1 MHFPTREN
9 YLLDLILS
17 DVQNVEVKKGAKIA
31 DHSCLIATLKDSLR
45 QNPPV
50 ERLLWQTAR
59 ADWNTLEASFE
70 RFNWQIL
77 EEGTVDEAVDV
88 FYKRVND
95 EMGKSIP
102 RKKSIRRKCDLPW
115 LDEQAREAI
124 KEKHEAEGTAN
135 YEVAAANCR
144 QILRQSK
151 RNYMDKIQD
160 DLANL
165 RRPWIQ
171 VALRAKLKVPNFRM
185 GNVFK
190 RLSLLMF
197 LT

>member
-1 MHFPTREN
+1 M
-9 YLLDLILS
+9 L
-17 DVQNVEVKKGAKIA
+17 
-31 DHSCLIATLKDSLR
+31 C
-45 QNPPV
+45 
-50 ERLLWQTAR
+50 
-59 ADWNTLEASFE
+59 
-70 RFNWQIL
+70 NWQIL

-115 LDEQAREAI
+115 LDEQAREAM

-135 YEVAAANCR
+135 YEIAALKCR

-151 RNYMDKIQD
+151 SNYMEKTQD

-165 RRPWIQ
+165 RRGSKKWWRLTEQIMNRQANPSFFP
-171 VALRAKLKVPNFRM
+171 ALKDSQGKWCVTAKDKANAFAKCWSEEFQMLPEVEEQFFPAPLQAMNDFVPIRERDVKKVLATLRED
-185 GNVFK
+185 
-190 RLSLLMF
+190 
-197 LT
+197 